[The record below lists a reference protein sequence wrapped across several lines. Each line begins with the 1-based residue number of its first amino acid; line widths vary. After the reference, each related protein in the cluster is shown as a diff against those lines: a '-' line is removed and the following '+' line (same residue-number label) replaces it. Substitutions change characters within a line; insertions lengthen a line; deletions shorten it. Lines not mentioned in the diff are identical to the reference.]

1 MLENR
6 TVLAKTDLGREA
18 VARRTHNLNPRQRAI
33 LISINGETTVGALS
47 TRFGAGAPDAV
58 RPLLE
63 SLVDQG
69 LVEAVDAAVDAMPAA
84 GDAGAPG
91 AKNGAVVTPFPV
103 RSETAETRNRGVTEP
118 VVPEP
123 AEQTPALSAVGIAD
137 WPDVQRRA
145 GEKLHEIMGADA
157 DLLNMRMS
165 SALSESEFLAHL
177 ERAVALINEARGA
190 LVADTFWR
198 ELFVRE

>member
-91 AKNGAVVTPFPV
+91 ADQKLARSMFLFSILYLFLVFAALIVEHAAGLHFPV
-103 RSETAETRNRGVTEP
+103 G
-118 VVPEP
+118 
-123 AEQTPALSAVGIAD
+123 G
-137 WPDVQRRA
+137 
-145 GEKLHEIMGADA
+145 
-157 DLLNMRMS
+157 
-165 SALSESEFLAHL
+165 F
-177 ERAVALINEARGA
+177 
-190 LVADTFWR
+190 
-198 ELFVRE
+198 